1 MYNESKSIGLDL
13 PGMEA
18 SVLMTHLT
26 EFLNGSRNRIRRM
39 INRKFE
45 LIGIVLF
52 AKFGYKNSGVN
63 GFQKLPP
70 YFTENHWQLIRDILE
85 IENKIKKMEFS
96 NQYLEKINHRIM
108 DMMPGYKKSYYDS
121 SVEQDALQWKQM
133 EEQYSRLGVDKDE
146 AELKKIITELCAH
159 CT

>member
-1 MYNESKSIGLDL
+1 MSSDSKSIGLDL

-26 EFLNGSRNRIRRM
+26 EFLSGSRNRIKRM

-45 LIGIVLF
+45 LIEIVLF

-63 GFQKLPP
+63 GFQKLQP

-85 IENKIKKMEFS
+85 IEHKVRKMDFS
-96 NQYLEKINHRIM
+96 NQYLEKISHQIM
-108 DMMPGYKKSYYDS
+108 DLMPGYKKSYFDS
-121 SVEQDALQWKQM
+121 SEQYDALQWEQM
-133 EEQYSRLGVDKDE
+133 EERYSRLGVSKE
-146 AELKKIITELCAH
+146 AKELKKIIAELCEN
-159 CT
+159 CP

>member
-1 MYNESKSIGLDL
+1 MYNDSKSIGLNL

-18 SVLMTHLT
+18 SVLVTHLT

-85 IENKIKKMEFS
+85 IDNKIRKMEFS
-96 NQYLEKINHRIM
+96 NQYLEKISHRIM
-108 DMMPGYKKSYYDS
+108 DMVPGYKKSYLILPQS
-121 SVEQDALQWKQM
+121 KMPCSGSNWKSNTPCWVLTRM
-133 EEQYSRLGVDKDE
+133 KRN
-146 AELKKIITELCAH
+146 
-159 CT
+159 